1 MVFAPLSYV
10 SHLFA
15 VLFHWLE
22 EVWQDTVN
30 LRSEI
35 TELSKQLDRIE
46 AGLAHMQEREKRRD
60 FAMQHAI
67 LREENALLS
76 HRLDHFQTL
85 APDTDS
91 AVQTCV
97 NVQKCLSQALHA
109 IKIIDDKIR

>member
-35 TELSKQLDRIE
+35 TELSKQLHRIE

-76 HRLDHFQTL
+76 HRLHHFQTL

-109 IKIIDDKIR
+109 IKMIDDKIR